1 MKVNHQ
7 FALGALSTYIS
18 SVKAVVA
25 ATGEGKFKV
34 DMKAE
39 AGKAITAAS
48 HTTAGKAITAAS
60 DSAGKAIT
68 AASDSAGKA
77 ITAASDTTA
86 GKAITAAIDSLPS
99 EVEEAVKK
107 YA

>member
-1 MKVNHQ
+1 MDVDMKAKEVRDNIDMKVNHQ

-48 HTTAGKAITAAS
+48 HTTAGKAITAA
-60 DSAGKAIT
+60 
-68 AASDSAGKA
+68 
-77 ITAASDTTA
+77 
-86 GKAITAAIDSLPS
+86 IDSLPS